1 MNWGNYKF
9 FSVWCNLTTYQHFFL
24 VDGNVFTHSKS
35 NINCFFKIKDSSSV
49 DLFEKIEH
57 FPLEFEK
64 IEHFPLENEVNNY
77 ISSIKY
83 WNLIHPNSKTYNN
96 ISRYI
101 KIINRETN
109 LEKILNSI

>member
-1 MNWGNYKF
+1 MNWQNYKF
-9 FSVWCNLTTYQHFFL
+9 FSVWRILDTYQHFFL
-24 VDGNVFTHSKS
+24 VDGNVFTHNKS
-35 NINCFFKIKDSSSV
+35 DINCFFKIKDFTSV

-64 IEHFPLENEVNNY
+64 IEHFPLENEVKNY

-83 WNLIHPNSKTYNN
+83 WNLIYPNSKTYSG